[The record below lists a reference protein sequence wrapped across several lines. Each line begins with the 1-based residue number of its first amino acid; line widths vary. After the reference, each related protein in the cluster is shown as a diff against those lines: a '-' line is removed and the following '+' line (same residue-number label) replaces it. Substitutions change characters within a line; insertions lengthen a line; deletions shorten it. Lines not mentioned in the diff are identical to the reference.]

1 MSDVKPPAKLG
12 DHRVLIINDDGIE
25 AHGIKL
31 LEEIA
36 REFTDDVWVVA
47 PDEEK
52 SGFSHSISMT
62 IPIRV
67 RKVDDRHFAVK
78 GTLTDC
84 ALLAIYEFMGGR
96 PPTCCSPEV
105 NRGANLAEDITYSG
119 TAAAAMEGALLG
131 IRSIAL
137 SQVFEIGRQVHWSTA
152 RHFAPPILERL
163 LACDW
168 EPWSFVDVNFP
179 DAAPEKVGRTRVT
192 TQGRRLPGSF
202 RPVRRVD
209 GRDFPYYWIKLTY
222 KTGGSSKRELTCRLS
237 TRTRYRSH
245 RCTSTS
251 RRRRFAKRL
260 IAHSRGHDGL
270 GQQVDKAAP
279 VEPLTRSARSRKTSN
294 EP

>member
-1 MSDVKPPAKLG
+1 MSDVNPPAKLG
-12 DHRVLIINDDGIE
+12 DHRVLIVNDDGIE
-25 AHGIKL
+25 AHGIKM

-78 GTLTDC
+78 GTPTDC

-96 PPTCCSPEV
+96 PPTVLLSGI

-137 SQVFEIGRQVHWSTA
+137 SQVFEIGGEVHWSTA
-152 RHFAPPILERL
+152 RRL
-163 LACDW
+163 SSSGCSPA
-168 EPWSFVDVNFP
+168 
-179 DAAPEKVGRTRVT
+179 T
-192 TQGRRLPGSF
+192 GRRGASSTSTFLTPHRKRSAAHGSQ
-202 RPVRRVD
+202 VRAAGCQGPSD
-209 GRDFPYYWIKLTY
+209 LFDASMSAPFPIT
-222 KTGGSSKRELTCRLS
+222 GSS
-237 TRTRYRSH
+237 
-245 RCTSTS
+245 
-251 RRRRFAKRL
+251 
-260 IAHSRGHDGL
+260 
-270 GQQVDKAAP
+270 
-279 VEPLTRSARSRKTSN
+279 
-294 EP
+294 

>member
-78 GTLTDC
+78 GTPTDC

-96 PPTCCSPEV
+96 PPTVLLSGI

-137 SQVFEIGRQVHWSTA
+137 SQVFEIGGQVQWSTA
-152 RHFAPPILERL
+152 RHFTPPILERL
-163 LACDW
+163 LACD
-168 EPWSFVDVNFP
+168 PSDPLGVR
-179 DAAPEKVGRTRVT
+179 ALLAP
-192 TQGRRLPGSF
+192 
-202 RPVRRVD
+202 
-209 GRDFPYYWIKLTY
+209 
-222 KTGGSSKRELTCRLS
+222 
-237 TRTRYRSH
+237 
-245 RCTSTS
+245 
-251 RRRRFAKRL
+251 
-260 IAHSRGHDGL
+260 
-270 GQQVDKAAP
+270 
-279 VEPLTRSARSRKTSN
+279 
-294 EP
+294 